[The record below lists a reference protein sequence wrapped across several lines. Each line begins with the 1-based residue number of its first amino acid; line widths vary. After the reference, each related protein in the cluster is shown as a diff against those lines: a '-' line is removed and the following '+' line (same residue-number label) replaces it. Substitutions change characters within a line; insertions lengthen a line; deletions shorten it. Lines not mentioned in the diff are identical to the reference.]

1 MMGRVISSLDGA
13 WQFQIDRG
21 EKGEER
27 GWFEPAY
34 EPEGWLGVDVPG
46 SWDTYLDGLFGF
58 AGHCWYRKI
67 FETDPEW
74 QNGRA
79 LLRFEGANYETTV
92 WLNGELIGV
101 HRGGFDPFEF
111 DVTDALNWDGENVL
125 VARVDNWPRVNRV
138 PNSLAG
144 WWNYGGIYRS
154 VKLLIVPGVRIADV
168 FVRAEPGTDG
178 AVAPLAVD
186 VTVANDTDAA
196 VEVAISA
203 TVSGPAGAAQLH
215 DPLAVDGVT
224 IPAHSEIVVSPS
236 SGIVDAALW
245 SPDSPNLYEL
255 QMSFAAD
262 GTQVDYQ
269 TVRFG
274 VRKFEVRGTRFYL
287 NGEPIWLTGFNRH
300 EEYAGVGRV
309 DPGGV
314 LEQDIRAI
322 KEMNGNLVRMHYQA
336 HPDMYDLCDEL
347 GLMCFSEIPMWQV
360 GVKDLNEWD
369 SEEVWQTTETMMR
382 TLVGSLQNH
391 PSVII
396 WSVGNEC
403 ATNKDEARPLIQ
415 HLPDLTHSLDDTR
428 PVAYV
433 GMYGPDEVVNDL
445 VDIPCANGYPG
456 FNYASFAERVEAIHA
471 LQPEKPLLMTEFGHE
486 CVRGLHGEGYGTE
499 DEQAEV
505 LEGIWRTLHD
515 RSDWLAG
522 TIIWCLADYWHMPM
536 KPDFH
541 WMNRMYFCHGVM
553 TLDRKPKMAVETVKR
568 MWGDE

>member
-1 MMGRVISSLDGA
+1 MTRVTCSLDGA
-13 WQFQIDRG
+13 WQFQIDRD

-27 GWFEPAY
+27 GWHEPAY
-34 EPEGWLGVDVPG
+34 EPKGWLGVEVPG

-58 AGHCWYRKI
+58 AGHCWFRTT
-67 FETDPEW
+67 FAAVPDASD
-74 QNGRA
+74 GRVV
-79 LLRFEGANYETTV
+79 LCYEGANYETTV
-92 WLNGELIGV
+92 WLNGALIGV

-111 DVTDALNWDGENVL
+111 DVTDRLNRDGDNVL
-125 VARVDNWPRVNRV
+125 VARVDNWPKVNRV

-154 VKLLIVPGVRIADV
+154 VRLLVMPAVRIADV
-168 FVRAEPGTDG
+168 FVRAEPGEDAT
-178 AVAPLAVD
+178 AAPLAVEA
-186 VTVANDTDAA
+186 TIANDGDDS
-196 VEVAISA
+196 VEVAIS
-203 TVSGPAGAAQLH
+203 VGVGGPAGAAELSN
-215 DPLAVDGVT
+215 PLSADAVT
-224 IPAHSEIVVSPS
+224 IPAHGETVVSLG

-245 SPDSPNLYEL
+245 SPETPNLYEL
-255 QMSFAAD
+255 QVSLAINGVQAD
-262 GTQVDYQ
+262 AQA
-269 TVRFG
+269 VRFG

-287 NGEPIWLTGFNRH
+287 NGEPIWLAGFNRH
-300 EEYAGVGRV
+300 EEYAGTGRV

-314 LEQDIRAI
+314 LERDICAI

-369 SEEVWQTTETMMR
+369 SEEVWETTEVMMR
-382 TLVGSLQNH
+382 TLVGSLRNH

-403 ATNKDEARPLIQ
+403 ATNKDESRPLIS
-415 HLPDLTHSLDDTR
+415 HLAELTRSLDDTR

-456 FNYASFAERVEAIHA
+456 FNTASFAERIEAIHA
-471 LQPEKPLLMTEFGHE
+471 LQPDKPLLMTEFGHE
-486 CVRGLHGEGYGTE
+486 SVRGLHGEGYGTE

-505 LEGIWRTLHD
+505 LEGIWRTLHE

-536 KPDFH
+536 GPDFH
-541 WMNRMYFCHGVM
+541 WMNRIYFCHGVM
-553 TLDRKPKMAVETVKR
+553 TLDRKPKMAAEAVKR
-568 MWGDE
+568 LWGNE